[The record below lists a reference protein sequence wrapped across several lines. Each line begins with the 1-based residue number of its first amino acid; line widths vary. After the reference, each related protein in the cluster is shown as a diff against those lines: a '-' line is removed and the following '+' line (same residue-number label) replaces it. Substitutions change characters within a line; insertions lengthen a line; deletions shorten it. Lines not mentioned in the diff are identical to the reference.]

1 MLRNIMQFYL
11 TVHSK
16 VGGNTPHPE
25 GDLPQPRLMNQAEL
39 GMCEEAQLTKMGWL
53 RPTIHM
59 ED

>member
-1 MLRNIMQFYL
+1 MQFYL